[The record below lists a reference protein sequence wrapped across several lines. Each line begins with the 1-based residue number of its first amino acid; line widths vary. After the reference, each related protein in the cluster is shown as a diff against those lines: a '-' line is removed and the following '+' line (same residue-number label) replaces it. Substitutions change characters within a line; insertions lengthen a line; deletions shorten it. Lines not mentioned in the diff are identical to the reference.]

1 MFNDWQTAS
10 AMQLIE
16 IKNELGSAI
25 VSLMGAHVISYQKA
39 NSEDILWMSDKS
51 YMEYGKPI
59 RGGIPVCWP
68 WFGPHP
74 DAERKLPSHGLG
86 RIAIWDVK
94 EKTECPDGSS
104 KLVMTLSGSRLPD
117 EFSALDAEIEI
128 IVGSSLK
135 INLKTTN
142 NGEKDYALTEALHTY
157 FNVADCTKL
166 HVEGLKNTAYID
178 KVDGG
183 IEKMQTEDVRIGEE
197 VDRIYM
203 NTVAACTLVD
213 EVTNRKVE
221 ISKKGSTSTVVWN
234 PWVKKSIA
242 MPDFGDE
249 EYHTMICVETVNAGK
264 DIITL
269 KKGESHTLSMEITEK

>member
-183 IEKMQTEDVRIGEE
+183 IEKMQTEDVRISEE

-264 DIITL
+264 DVITL

>member
-128 IVGSSLK
+128 IVDSSLK

-183 IEKMQTEDVRIGEE
+183 IEKMQTENVRIGEE

-264 DIITL
+264 DVITL

>member
-10 AMQLIE
+10 AMQLVE
-16 IKNELGSAI
+16 IKNELGSAM
-25 VSLMGAHVISYQKA
+25 VSLMGAHVISYKKA

-74 DAERKLPSHGLG
+74 DKERKLPSHGLG
-86 RIAIWDVK
+86 RIALWDVK

-104 KLVMTLSGSRLPD
+104 KLVLTLPGSRLPD

-142 NGEKDYALTEALHTY
+142 NGEKDYDLTQALHTY
-157 FNVADCTKL
+157 FNVSDCTKL
-166 HVEGLKNTAYID
+166 HVEGLDQTAYID

-183 IEKMQTEDVRIGEE
+183 VEKMQNGDVRIGEE

-203 NTVAACTLVD
+203 NTTAVCTLVD
-213 EVTNRKVE
+213 EVSNRKVE
-221 ISKKGSTSTVVWN
+221 ISKKGSTSSVVWN
-234 PWVKKSIA
+234 PWIKKSIA
-242 MPDFGDE
+242 MPDFGKLDKKQTYKTIE
-249 EYHTMICVETVNAGK
+249 ALKSRIEYEKQLLANTVPF
-264 DIITL
+264 
-269 KKGESHTLSMEITEK
+269 

>member
-10 AMQLIE
+10 AMQIIE
-16 IKNELGSAI
+16 VKNSLGEAMIST
-25 VSLMGAHVISYQKA
+25 MGAHVLSYKKTG
-39 NSEDILWMSDKS
+39 SEDILWVSEKS
-51 YMEYGKPI
+51 YMEFGKPI

-74 DAERKLPSHGLG
+74 DADRKLPSHGLG
-86 RIAIWDVK
+86 RIAVWDVK
-94 EKTECPDGSS
+94 EKSECPDGSS
-104 KLVMTLSGSRLPD
+104 KVVLSLPGSRLPD
-117 EFSALDAEIEI
+117 EFAALDAELEI
-128 IVGSSLK
+128 IVGASLK
-135 INLKTTN
+135 MNLKTTN
-142 NGEKDYALTEALHTY
+142 NGDKDYSLTQALHTY

-183 IEKMQTEDVRIGEE
+183 AEKMQNDDVRIGQE

-203 NTVAACTLVD
+203 DTTADCTLVD
-213 EVTNRKVE
+213 EAANRRVV

-234 PWVKKSIA
+234 PWVKKSAA

-264 DIITL
+264 DVIVL
-269 KKGESHTLSMEITEK
+269 KKGESHTLEMEIAEK

>member
-203 NTVAACTLVD
+203 NTVAVCTLVD

-264 DIITL
+264 DVITL
-269 KKGESHTLSMEITEK
+269 KKGENHTLSMEITEK

>member
-203 NTVAACTLVD
+203 NTVAACTLFD

-264 DIITL
+264 DVITL

>member
-10 AMQLIE
+10 AMQLVE
-16 IKNELGSAI
+16 IKNELGSAM
-25 VSLMGAHVISYQKA
+25 VSLMGAHVISYKKA

-74 DAERKLPSHGLG
+74 DKERKLPSHGLG
-86 RIAIWDVK
+86 RIALWDVK

-104 KLVMTLSGSRLPD
+104 KLVLTLPGSRLPD

-135 INLKTTN
+135 MNLKTTN
-142 NGEKDYALTEALHTY
+142 NGEKDYDLTQALHTY
-157 FNVADCTKL
+157 FNVSDCTKL
-166 HVEGLKNTAYID
+166 HVEGLDQTAYID

-183 IEKMQTEDVRIGEE
+183 VKKMQNGDVRIGEE

-203 NTVAACTLVD
+203 NTTAVCTLVD
-213 EVTNRKVE
+213 EVSNRKVE
-221 ISKKGSTSTVVWN
+221 ISKKGSTSSVVWN
-234 PWVKKSIA
+234 PWIKKSIA

-264 DIITL
+264 DVITL
-269 KKGESHTLSMEITEK
+269 KKGESHTLAMEITEK

>member
-10 AMQLIE
+10 AMQLVE
-16 IKNELGSAI
+16 IKNELGSAM
-25 VSLMGAHVISYQKA
+25 VSLMGAHVISYKKA

-74 DAERKLPSHGLG
+74 DKERKLPSHGLG
-86 RIAIWDVK
+86 RIALWDVK

-104 KLVMTLSGSRLPD
+104 KLVLTLPGSRLPD

-135 INLKTTN
+135 MNLKTTN
-142 NGEKDYALTEALHTY
+142 NGEKDYDLTQALHTY
-157 FNVADCTKL
+157 FNVSDCTKL
-166 HVEGLKNTAYID
+166 HVEGLDQTAYID

-183 IEKMQTEDVRIGEE
+183 VEKMQNGDVRIGEE

-203 NTVAACTLVD
+203 NTTAVCTLVD
-213 EVTNRKVE
+213 EVSNRKVE
-221 ISKKGSTSTVVWN
+221 ISKKGSTSSVVWN
-234 PWVKKSIA
+234 PWIKKSIA

-264 DIITL
+264 DVITL

>member
-10 AMQLIE
+10 AMQLVE
-16 IKNELGSAI
+16 IKNELGSAM
-25 VSLMGAHVISYQKA
+25 VSLMGAHVISYKKA

-74 DAERKLPSHGLG
+74 DKERKLPSHGLG
-86 RIAIWDVK
+86 RIALWDVK

-104 KLVMTLSGSRLPD
+104 KLVLTLPGSRLPD

-135 INLKTTN
+135 MNLKTTN
-142 NGEKDYALTEALHTY
+142 NGEKDYDLTQALHTY
-157 FNVADCTKL
+157 FNVSDCTKL
-166 HVEGLKNTAYID
+166 HVEGLDQTAYID

-183 IEKMQTEDVRIGEE
+183 IEKMQNGDVRIGEE

-203 NTVAACTLVD
+203 NTTAVCTLVD
-213 EVTNRKVE
+213 EVSNRKVE
-221 ISKKGSTSTVVWN
+221 ISKKGSTSSVVWN
-234 PWVKKSIA
+234 PWIKKSIA

-264 DIITL
+264 DVITL
-269 KKGESHTLSMEITEK
+269 KKGESHTLAMEITEK

>member
-74 DAERKLPSHGLG
+74 DTERKLPSHGLG

-264 DIITL
+264 DVITL

>member
-264 DIITL
+264 DVITL

>member
-203 NTVAACTLVD
+203 NTIAACTLVD

-264 DIITL
+264 DVITL

>member
-203 NTVAACTLVD
+203 NTVAVCTLVD

-264 DIITL
+264 DVISL

>member
-10 AMQLIE
+10 AMQLVE
-16 IKNELGSAI
+16 IKNELGSAM
-25 VSLMGAHVISYQKA
+25 VSLMGAHVISYKKA

-74 DAERKLPSHGLG
+74 DKERKLPSHGLG
-86 RIAIWDVK
+86 RIALWDVK

-104 KLVMTLSGSRLPD
+104 KLVLTLPGSRLPN

-135 INLKTTN
+135 MNLKTTN
-142 NGEKDYALTEALHTY
+142 NGEKDYDLTQALHTY
-157 FNVADCTKL
+157 FNVSDCTKL
-166 HVEGLKNTAYID
+166 HVEGLDQTAYID

-183 IEKMQTEDVRIGEE
+183 VEKMQNGDVRIGEE

-203 NTVAACTLVD
+203 NTTAVCTLVD
-213 EVTNRKVE
+213 EVSNRKVE
-221 ISKKGSTSTVVWN
+221 ISKKGSTSSVVWN
-234 PWVKKSIA
+234 PWIKKSIA

-264 DIITL
+264 DVITL
-269 KKGESHTLSMEITEK
+269 KKGESHTLAMEITEK

>member
-183 IEKMQTEDVRIGEE
+183 IEKMQTENVRIGEE

-264 DIITL
+264 DVITL

>member
-1 MFNDWQTAS
+1 MFNEWQTAS

-16 IKNELGSAI
+16 VKNELGSAMI
-25 VSLMGAHVISYQKA
+25 SLMGAHVMSYQKA

-51 YMEYGKPI
+51 YMTYGKPI

-74 DAERKLPSHGLG
+74 DAARKLPSHGLA
-86 RIAIWDVK
+86 RISVWDIK
-94 EKTECPDGSS
+94 EKSECTDGSS
-104 KLVMTLSGSRLPD
+104 KLVLSLPGSRLPD
-117 EFSALDAEIEI
+117 EFAALDAEMEI

-135 INLKTTN
+135 MSLKTTN
-142 NGEKDYALTEALHTY
+142 NGEKDFNLTQALHTY
-157 FNVADCTKL
+157 FNVSDCTKL
-166 HVEGLKNTAYID
+166 RVEGLKNTAYID

-183 IEKMQTEDVRIGEE
+183 KEKMQNDDVRIGEE

-203 NTVAACTLVD
+203 DTTATCTLVD
-213 EVTNRKVE
+213 EVTECKVE
-221 ISKKGSTSTVVWN
+221 ISKSGSTSTVVWN

-264 DIITL
+264 DVVVL
-269 KKGESHTLSMEITEK
+269 KKGESHTLAMELVEK

>member
-68 WFGPHP
+68 WFGPYP

-183 IEKMQTEDVRIGEE
+183 IEKMQTEDVRISEE

-264 DIITL
+264 DVITL

>member
-1 MFNDWQTAS
+1 MFSDWQTAS

-16 IKNELGSAI
+16 VKNDLGCAMI
-25 VSLMGAHVISYQKA
+25 SLMGAHVISYKKA
-39 NSEDILWMSDKS
+39 NSSDILWMSDKS

-68 WFGPHP
+68 WFGPFH

-86 RIAIWDVK
+86 RISIWDVK
-94 EKTECPDGSS
+94 EKSECADGSS
-104 KLVMTLSGSRLPD
+104 KLVLSLPGSRLPD

-128 IVGSSLK
+128 IIGSTLK
-135 INLKTTN
+135 MSLKTTN
-142 NGEKDYALTEALHTY
+142 NGEKDYNLTQALHTY
-157 FNVADCTKL
+157 FSVEDCTKL

-183 IEKMQTEDVRIGEE
+183 KEKMQNDDVRIGEE

-203 NTVAACTLVD
+203 NTTAACTLVD
-213 EVTNRKVE
+213 EAANRKVE

-264 DIITL
+264 DVIVL
-269 KKGESHTLSMEITEK
+269 KKGDSHTLSMELAEK